1 MRNIKQNLFWAFT
14 YNILGIPI
22 AAGVLYPAFQLTLSP
37 IIASGAMAFSS
48 LFVVLNSLRLKRF
61 WLTASTLG

>member
-1 MRNIKQNLFWAFT
+1 MFWAFI

-22 AAGVLYPAFQLTLSP
+22 AAGVLYPFWGILLHP

-48 LFVVLNSLRLKRF
+48 VFVVTNSLRLKRVS
-61 WLTASTLG
+61 LE